1 LSNSSVDEIDSRLL
15 GDGNDLD
22 ETKSR
27 SISSMPPPNDD
38 NNYFDDEF
46 SVDDI
51 GVRPHSWS
59 LKVLPE
65 RHSASDAP

>member
-27 SISSMPPPNDD
+27 SISSMPPPSDD
-38 NNYFDDEF
+38 NNYFDEEF

-51 GVRPHSWS
+51 GVRPYSWS
-59 LKVLPE
+59 FKVLPE

>member
-1 LSNSSVDEIDSRLL
+1 MSNSSVDEIDSRLL

-27 SISSMPPPNDD
+27 SISSMPPPSDD
-38 NNYFDDEF
+38 NNYFDKEF
-46 SVDDI
+46 YVDDI

-59 LKVLPE
+59 LKGE
-65 RHSASDAP
+65 F